1 MKMQMTPQFPASV
14 VGIGGI
20 VVTVANGVYTFS
32 FAGVEPTIITADA
45 SISAKTPAVAVQR
58 NNPVVTNLLLPD
70 VALQAGFP
78 LHIIDWSTNVA
89 NHQILLTPAV
99 GQTIMRA
106 ANWSIFSG
114 ANQLGSARL
123 YPSTVLNGWYT

>member
-1 MKMQMTPQFPASV
+1 MKLQMTPQFPASV

-32 FAGVEPTIITADA
+32 FAGIEPTIVTADA
-45 SISAKTPAVAVQR
+45 SIAAKTPAIAVQR
-58 NNPVVTNLLLPD
+58 NNPVVTNLLLPS

-78 LHIIDWSTNVA
+78 LHIIDWSTNVV

-99 GQTIMRA
+99 GQTIMA
-106 ANWSIFSG
+106 GASWSIFSG
-114 ANQLGSARL
+114 AGQLGSARL